1 MQKFDGIIDFIREVF
16 RSEDPIPL
24 HAPVFR
30 GNEKLYLNQC
40 IDSTYVSSVGNY
52 VDAFEEKLAEYV
64 GVKRAV
70 LCVNGTNAI
79 HLCLIIAGV
88 EKNDEVLTQPLTFV
102 ATVNAITYA
111 GAVPVFIDVDR
122 DSLGLSPVSLKKFL
136 DENALLKNGK
146 CFNRHTN
153 RRIKACLPM
162 HTFGRACRIDE
173 ILEICD
179 YYRIQLVEDAA
190 EAMGSLYKGRH
201 LGSFGLVGAI
211 SFNGNKIMTTGGG
224 GVIVTNDN
232 KLGLRAKHLATQAK
246 LNHPWEY
253 QHDEIGYNYR
263 MPNLNAALG
272 LAQLEQLPEFI
283 KSKRQLAND
292 YKDFFHSIG
301 YEFLIER
308 EEEASNYW
316 LNAILFNDLEERDL
330 FLNYSNQRGIMSRPI
345 WKPMHSLT
353 MFNNNQSTDLTNT
366 EWLYSHIVNLPSGVR

>member
-1 MQKFDGIIDFIREVF
+1 MEKFDGIIDFIREVF

-301 YEFLIER
+301 YEFLTER

-353 MFNNNQSTDLTNT
+353 MFNNNQSADLTNT

>member
-1 MQKFDGIIDFIREVF
+1 MEKFDGIIDFIREVF

-146 CFNRHTN
+146 CF
-153 RRIKACLPM
+153 
-162 HTFGRACRIDE
+162 
-173 ILEICD
+173 
-179 YYRIQLVEDAA
+179 
-190 EAMGSLYKGRH
+190 
-201 LGSFGLVGAI
+201 
-211 SFNGNKIMTTGGG
+211 
-224 GVIVTNDN
+224 
-232 KLGLRAKHLATQAK
+232 
-246 LNHPWEY
+246 
-253 QHDEIGYNYR
+253 
-263 MPNLNAALG
+263 
-272 LAQLEQLPEFI
+272 
-283 KSKRQLAND
+283 
-292 YKDFFHSIG
+292 
-301 YEFLIER
+301 
-308 EEEASNYW
+308 
-316 LNAILFNDLEERDL
+316 
-330 FLNYSNQRGIMSRPI
+330 
-345 WKPMHSLT
+345 
-353 MFNNNQSTDLTNT
+353 
-366 EWLYSHIVNLPSGVR
+366 